1 MFTDARIGI
10 AYRAKCPTK
19 RASASAKQSCN
30 RTSYRSSLHHD
41 PALSKTRRAERR
53 ADEKTL
59 VKQAL
64 AGTDLREHLDEPAV
78 LRLLN
83 QFDSYIRLIIHLI
96 VGVDRNSV
104 AYPSRSSDWIVF
116 SAAAPPTLPGARHQ
130 AKCPCWL
137 QPITVPGL
145 NLEKVELP
153 SRNGAYQGFKMALGG
168 ARTASGSTG
177 RPAPVAGPSYS
188 TTSASC
194 SHPATLKSK
203 APSVPST

>member
-53 ADEKTL
+53 ADKKTL

-83 QFDSYIRLIIHLI
+83 CT
-96 VGVDRNSV
+96 NSTL
-104 AYPSRSSDWIVF
+104 AYAYLSIWSLAWIVTAMA
-116 SAAAPPTLPGARHQ
+116 SLTQLPIRRDAR
-130 AKCPCWL
+130 
-137 QPITVPGL
+137 IG
-145 NLEKVELP
+145 
-153 SRNGAYQGFKMALGG
+153 
-168 ARTASGSTG
+168 
-177 RPAPVAGPSYS
+177 
-188 TTSASC
+188 
-194 SHPATLKSK
+194 
-203 APSVPST
+203 